1 MNYQTFQ
8 HKYNIQLN
16 EQQYTAATRT
26 QGPTLLLAVPGS
38 GKTTTLVAR
47 IGYLIHHCAVDPQ
60 NILTMTYTKAA
71 TRDMKNRYTSHFG
84 DKNQPRFTTIN
95 ALCAGIIRRY
105 EIKTTRNAFTL
116 LHKDQDLTHILR
128 QIHIELTNEY
138 PNPNILNDLKTQTT
152 YCKNMMLADGEI
164 KNITVDGTDFPEV
177 YQKYQQYKLDNRLMD
192 FDDQLDYALRILK
205 KNKDILQEYRNK
217 YTHIHIDEAQDTS
230 KLQHE
235 IIRVLA
241 GPNPNLFMVGD
252 EDQSIYG
259 YRAAYPKALLDFQH
273 HYKDAVVLKLETNY
287 RSTSLIVQCANQ
299 FIKANTNRHDKNMK
313 SADETLTPIRHTE
326 LPGYP
331 EQADYLAGLTKG
343 CTKETA
349 ILYRF
354 NDSSIPLID
363 LFHKKNIPYRS
374 RENDSLFFSHAIVRD
389 ILDTLRFAM
398 DPGREDLFTS
408 LYYKLGLIINK
419 TMWAKALAAFRQTGR
434 PFLDTLENDWTLE
447 AWRREKLAD
456 LSAGLIR
463 LGKPGAFDTPAA
475 IEHIQNTLGYGK
487 YLENKQNYKAKL
499 RILKALAAQ
508 NPEPIGFLTRM
519 EELQE
524 ILQEARGAGKSP
536 LILSTIHS
544 SKGLEYDRVVLIDIQ
559 DGFFPS
565 FREDQLGQLK
575 EEDQELLEEERRLFY
590 VAATRARKELEI
602 LSSGKGLSFFIRNLM
617 STQDHILNP
626 GKPSRYEAE
635 EPQKKTAARGDRPS
649 KGYRGRI
656 QAYDPGMLKIHA
668 EKYVEGFLVD
678 HLHLGRGMITA
689 REGKTIQV
697 HLYNGRTAKLD
708 LYDCM
713 QNRLIKPHTRSKF

>member
-1 MNYQTFQ
+1 MDHHQFQ
-8 HKYNIQLN
+8 QKYNIQLN
-16 EQQYTAATRT
+16 QQQYTAITRT
-26 QGPTLLLAVPGS
+26 DETTLLLAVPGS

-60 NILTMTYTKAA
+60 HILTMTYTKAA

-84 DKNQPRFTTIN
+84 DKNQPGFTTIN
-95 ALCAGIIRRY
+95 ALCAGIIRKF
-105 EIKTTRNAFTL
+105 EMKTGRSAFTL
-116 LHKDQDLTHILR
+116 IHKDNDLTHILR
-128 QIHIELTNEY
+128 QIHIEHTNEH
-138 PNPNILNDLKTQTT
+138 PNPNTINDLKTQTT
-152 YCKNMMLADGEI
+152 YCKNMMLGDEEI
-164 KNITVDGTDFPEV
+164 KKIEVDGTDFPVV
-177 YQKYQQYKLDNRLMD
+177 YQRYQQYKIDNRLMD

-205 KNKDILQEYRNK
+205 KNKDILDEYQNK

-230 KLQHE
+230 RLQHE

-313 SADETLTPIRHTE
+313 SANETRTPIRHTE
-326 LPGYP
+326 LPGSP
-331 EQADYLAGLTKG
+331 EQAGYLAGLAQG

-349 ILYRF
+349 VLYRF

-363 LFHKKNIPYRS
+363 LFHKKNIPYRC
-374 RENDSLFFSHAIVRD
+374 RENDSLFFSHYLVRD
-389 ILDTLRFAM
+389 ILDTLRFALE
-398 DPGREDLFTS
+398 PGREDLFTS

-419 TMWAKALAAFRQTGR
+419 DMWGKALTAFRETGR

-447 AWRREKLAD
+447 AWRREKITE

-463 LGKPGAFDTPAA
+463 LGKPGAFDTTGA
-475 IEHIQNTLGYGK
+475 IEHIQDTLGYGK

-508 NPEPIGFLTRM
+508 NPEPIGFLARM

-524 ILQEARGAGKSP
+524 ILKDASGDEKSSF
-536 LILSTIHS
+536 ILSTIHS

-602 LSSGKGLSFFIRNLM
+602 VSSGKGLSFFTRGFLAI
-617 STQDHILNP
+617 QDRILDP

-635 EPQKKTAARGDRPS
+635 EPQKKTAARDDRPA